1 MRGEYQEDKIYFST
15 EKPQPTTPKSKV
27 GRVFM
32 NFFDNQEK
40 ARKYTFWLI
49 LYFILAIAF
58 IILVIDC
65 IVMGAVI
72 YVNPQLY
79 YSFVDS
85 SLQLNQPALINLAL
99 LTTASVSPTI
109 ILVIVIGTIYKIIS
123 LREGGIA
130 VANMV
135 GAREIDPGTTD
146 FLEKRFMNVV
156 EEMSIASGISIPKL
170 YIMDNELA
178 INAFVAGVK
187 PEDTVMVVTKGA
199 LHELSRDEL
208 QGVIGHEFSHI
219 FNSDMQISLKL
230 MGVLGG
236 LLIIGQAGYFLL
248 RILSSSNRR
257 SRSSSKDDGR
267 LLIALVILGVGLLVV
282 GYVGLFFGRLI
293 KSAVSRQ
300 RELLAD
306 ASSVQ
311 YTRNP
316 QGIIFALRR
325 IQQSASG
332 TKLATRHVEDISHL
346 CFCTPRRILFSDL
359 LATHPPLEKRI
370 QILDPRGEYASLPLK
385 DLKIDKQE
393 DIKKNTS
400 EAALGIIGT
409 AAVIASTQGQA
420 LTKDIKSSIG
430 NPSQSNVN
438 LAQAIISQ
446 IPQELID
453 IAHSMQQVE
462 IIFYAFLLN
471 ANEEKIA
478 PLINFLK
485 TTLNEDSQNQTE
497 IVRKMIADLSK
508 TTYLPLVDIALLAF
522 KANSVDERRRVCHN
536 IQQLISLGQENLFE
550 FALLALISNSVE
562 EKPSII
568 KYNDFNPVINEV
580 SILIWAL
587 VKNNQL
593 DKESQHAL
601 FDKLMQ
607 NFTSR
612 KVQPPELSTEEP
624 LKFQT
629 ILSKLNQL
637 SPKCKEILIDACLDC
652 ITKDNVVNVT
662 EAEMVRAIAASI
674 NCPIPPIVA
683 TQ

>member
-1 MRGEYQEDKIYFST
+1 
-15 EKPQPTTPKSKV
+15 
-27 GRVFM
+27 M

-40 ARKYTFWLI
+40 ARKSTFWLI
-49 LYFILAIAF
+49 VYFILAIVF

-65 IVMGAVI
+65 IVMGTII

-85 SLQLNQPALINLAL
+85 VLQVNQPALINLAL

-187 PEDTVMVVTKGA
+187 QEDTVMVVTKGA

-248 RILSSSNRR
+248 RILGNSNRR

-267 LLIALVILGVGLLVV
+267 LMIALVILGIGLLVV

-346 CFCTPRRILFSDL
+346 CFCTPRWILFSDL

-370 QILDPRGEYASLPLK
+370 KILDPSGEYTNLPLK
-385 DLKIDKQE
+385 DLKIDRQE
-393 DIKKNTS
+393 DNKKDANQAT
-400 EAALGIIGT
+400 ALGIIGA
-409 AAVIASTQGQA
+409 AAVMSTTQGQA
-420 LTKDIKSSIG
+420 LANDIKSSIG
-430 NPSQSNVN
+430 NPSGSNVN
-438 LAQAIISQ
+438 LARDIISQ
-446 IPQELID
+446 IPPELIEV
-453 IAHSMQQVE
+453 AHSVQQVE
-462 IIFYAFLLN
+462 TIFYAFLLM

-478 PLINFLK
+478 PLTNFLTK
-485 TTLNEDSQNQTE
+485 TISEASLKQTQE
-497 IVRKMIADLSK
+497 LSKTIASLPK

-522 KANSVDERRRVCHN
+522 KANNIDERRQIYHN
-536 IQQLISLGQENLFE
+536 IQQIISLGKENLFE
-550 FALLALISNSVE
+550 FALLALINRSVE
-562 EKPSII
+562 EKPTII
-568 KYNDFNPVINEV
+568 KYNDFNPVISEV
-580 SILIWAL
+580 SVLIWAL
-587 VKNNQL
+587 VKNNQI
-593 DKESQHAL
+593 DKDSQNI
-601 FDKLMQ
+601 FYDKLMQ
-607 NFTSR
+607 NFTNK
-612 KVQPPELSTEEP
+612 KVQPPALSTQEP
-624 LKFQT
+624 LKFQN

-637 SPKCKEILIDACLDC
+637 SPKCKEILINTCLDC
-652 ITKDNVVNVT
+652 ITKDNVVNIA
-662 EAEMVRAIAASI
+662 EAEMIRAFAASI

>member
-1 MRGEYQEDKIYFST
+1 
-15 EKPQPTTPKSKV
+15 
-27 GRVFM
+27 M

-40 ARKYTFWLI
+40 ARKSTFWLI
-49 LYFILAIAF
+49 VYFILAIVF

-65 IVMGAVI
+65 IVMGAII

-85 SLQLNQPALINLAL
+85 SLQVNQPALINLAI

-156 EEMSIASGISIPKL
+156 EEMSIASGISTPKL

-187 PEDTVMVVTKGA
+187 QEDTVMVVTKGA
-199 LHELSRDEL
+199 LNELSRDEL

-257 SRSSSKDDGR
+257 SRSSSKNDGR

-316 QGIIFALRR
+316 QGIIFALKR
-325 IQQSASG
+325 IQQSGIG
-332 TKLATRHVEDISHL
+332 TKLGTKHVEDISHL
-346 CFCTPRRILFSDL
+346 CFCTPRWILFSDL

-370 QILDPRGEYASLPLK
+370 QILDPLGEYANLPLK

-393 DIKKNTS
+393 DIKKNSTQA
-400 EAALGIIGT
+400 AALGIIG
-409 AAVIASTQGQA
+409 AATVMASTQGQA

-438 LAQAIISQ
+438 LAHNIISQ
-446 IPQELID
+446 IPNELIE

-462 IIFYAFLLN
+462 IIFYSFLLN
-471 ANEEKIA
+471 ANKEKIT
-478 PLINFLK
+478 PLTNFLK
-485 TTLNEDSQNQTE
+485 TTLNEDSQNQIE
-497 IVRKMIADLSK
+497 VVSKMIADLPK
-508 TTYLPLVDIALLAF
+508 TAYLPLVDIALLAF
-522 KANSVDERRRVCHN
+522 KANSVDERRRVYHN
-536 IQQLISLGQENLFE
+536 IQQLISLGKENLFE

-562 EKPSII
+562 EKPSMI

-593 DKESQHAL
+593 DKDPQHVL

-607 NFTSR
+607 NFTNK
-612 KVQPPELSTEEP
+612 KVQPPALSTEEP
-624 LKFQT
+624 LQFQT

-637 SPKCKEILIDACLDC
+637 SPKCKERLIDACLDC
-652 ITKDNVVNVT
+652 ITKDNVVNLT
-662 EAEMVRAIAASI
+662 EAEMIRAIAASI